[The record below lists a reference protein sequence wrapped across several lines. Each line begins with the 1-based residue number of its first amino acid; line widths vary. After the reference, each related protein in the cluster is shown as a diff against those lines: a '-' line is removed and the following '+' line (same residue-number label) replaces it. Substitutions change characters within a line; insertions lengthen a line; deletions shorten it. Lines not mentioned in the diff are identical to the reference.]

1 MRQNTWFYIGG
12 SGLDRTDDFQK
23 FGGSGLDRIQFFAD
37 QEIRIGLRLKNLS
50 VRSSLTAT
58 IDEHGSGLDRTGSGL
73 TPISA
78 GTRLQF
84 FWKLADRTGSDWENF
99 WCFCAIILNISKI
112 LVVIWFYRFAK
123 WQCIF
128 CHQWQKLWWDYFA
141 IRTVGY
147 PPLSIHNV
155 EF

>member
-1 MRQNTWFYIGG
+1 MH
-12 SGLDRTDDFQK
+12 DFT
-23 FGGSGLDRIQFFAD
+23 LAD
-37 QEIRIGLRLKNLS
+37 QDWIGLMIFKNLAEQDWIGFNFLQIRIGLRLKNLS

-58 IDEHGSGLDRTGSGL
+58 INEHGSGLDRTGSGL